1 MPRAVNTFDQRM
13 LEKADSYS
21 SMTAAQFSPNLGLN
35 NFISSGDTFP
45 TQPNNIVTSGLV
57 LYLDAAI
64 NNSYPQS
71 GTTWYDLSGN
81 NYHGTLTNGPV
92 FSNENGGAIVF
103 DGSNNYVSLPTFTPA
118 SSLGITIN
126 VWANFTTIPSS
137 SPSYPRLIELK
148 NPSGWGIPTD
158 MFTFLAF
165 QTTNDIAFSSY
176 KLSPFGASQANLA
189 GAAAINS
196 WKMYTGVA
204 DSSTIKVYSNGSLLA
219 SSINS
224 NFPGSSSMN
233 SNFIGR
239 ANDPSSAYLNGKIS
253 SVSIYNRLLSDS
265 EILQNYN
272 ATKSRFGL

>member
-35 NFISSGDTFP
+35 NFIPSGDTFP
-45 TQPNNIVTSGLV
+45 TQPNNIITSGLV

-92 FSNENGGAIVF
+92 FSNENGGVIVF
-103 DGSNNYVSLPTFTPA
+103 DGSNDYVSLPTFTPA

-126 VWANFTTIPSS
+126 VWANFTTIPST

-148 NPSGWGIPTD
+148 EFSGWGGSPN
-158 MFTFLAF
+158 MFILLAF
-165 QTTNDIAFSSY
+165 QTTNDITFASY
-176 KLSPFGASQANLA
+176 SPGVPNASQANLA
-189 GAAAINS
+189 GAATINS

-204 DSSTIKVYSNGSLLA
+204 NSSTIKVYSNGALLA
-219 SSINS
+219 SFINFNLPS
-224 NFPGSSSMN
+224 NVSMS

-239 ANDPSSAYLNGKIS
+239 TNDPAAAYLNGKIS
-253 SVSIYNRLLSDS
+253 SVSVYNRLLSDS